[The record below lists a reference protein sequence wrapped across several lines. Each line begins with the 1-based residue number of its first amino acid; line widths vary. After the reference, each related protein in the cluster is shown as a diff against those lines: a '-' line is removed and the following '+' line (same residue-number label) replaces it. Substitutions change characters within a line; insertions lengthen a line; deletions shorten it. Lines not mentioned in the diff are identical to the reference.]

1 MRLFRNHYQNP
12 RYRIFFYHDWDVR
25 YEMNGDK
32 PWIILEEL
40 GGGKLYLANSLEAK
54 IAEYRNRNKKSLLDD
69 HIVRNSY

>member
-25 YEMNGDK
+25 YEMNGDI
-32 PWIILEEL
+32 PWIMLA
-40 GGGKLYLANSLEAK
+40 YLMPKFERDLFLEAK

-69 HIVRNSY
+69 QY